1 MWGSSKPTL
10 AKQSSGYGDAP
21 MSAEADI
28 PQIYLY
34 APDYS
39 EEIAAARREQYLTK

>member
-1 MWGSSKPTL
+1 MWGSSKSL
-10 AKQSSGYGDAP
+10 AKTNSGYGDAP

-39 EEIAAARREQYLTK
+39 EEIAAARRE